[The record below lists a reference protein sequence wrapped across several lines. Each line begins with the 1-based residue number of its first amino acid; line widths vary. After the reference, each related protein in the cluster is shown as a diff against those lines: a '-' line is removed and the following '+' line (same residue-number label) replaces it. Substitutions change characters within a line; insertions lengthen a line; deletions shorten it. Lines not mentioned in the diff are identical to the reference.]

1 MNGCELIKCNFYI
14 NGRCTDEAEYVNK
27 YTGEPMC
34 RHNPDAIPVEGNFE
48 AILCDFED
56 LPDNQK
62 DKQPN
67 NGPGKEYA
75 SYLIIKHKGEIIR
88 IQSDAMEPEDANF
101 LRDLWWIKDALI
113 QAYELGR
120 GSK

>member
-1 MNGCELIKCNFYI
+1 M
-14 NGRCTDEAEYVNK
+14 
-27 YTGEPMC
+27 TG
-34 RHNPDAIPVEGNFE
+34 DAATREKFE
-48 AILCDFED
+48 VILCDFED

-113 QAYELGR
+113 QAYKLGR